1 MLYLVLFIGILIVRP
16 AGLFGQR
23 GAEALGT

>member
-1 MLYLVLFIGILIVRP
+1 VLYLVLFILILIVRP

>member
-1 MLYLVLFIGILIVRP
+1 VLYLVLFIAILVVRP
-16 AGLFGQR
+16 AGIFGQR